1 MGALDLL
8 LSRRAAAAGVGIGTR
23 ENRILPPPDPTPAI
37 PGRIGTGRYKVRKP
51 KDTADDIFSP
61 LTETSFTERTY
72 HDATRVYSHN
82 WLLSVLIRPTKTLT
96 VTSGGG
102 EPRTLKVCLAHE
114 STPASGALG
123 DLLEVSRTASVDW
136 LIKQTNA
143 NLSVSGLG
151 LRRLFFAYDRLWT
164 AVTFQRQGRLTV
176 LGLTGSVDYPELHGI
191 VAGTHDLALLERD
204 SGRIRSLSWKRQ
216 VSDTLLYLVTQP
228 TYTVLE
234 NLHGSAVGQAGTTY
248 ETLRRFA
255 GFSGEVKGFHCSTG
269 FYTGPDLTTLLYSAS
284 SSAPLYASSRPRLFR
299 FRTADDL
306 VYGDIRIPADAIFNN
321 GVSAPVQGAQLGV
334 ASGHIYR
341 DANGVVW
348 NITISYTW
356 NSSARTHSLTV
367 IVNER
372 RDNVFE
378 TRVSGSTVIGS
389 GTFADEGITP
399 GLGGDPATLPTG
411 GRWIRSLPDGSAA
424 MFVLERRCL
433 VRIDFSGVG
442 TLPSGAGISAALTY
456 VPRILAV
463 EYSGPAGYGAHHE
476 RIYDVVNA
484 YPRND
489 GTFDLLRYE
498 RVFDDVIAI
507 SGSYEEGWDKT
518 GSSTFVRTWSV
529 GSESVSLTSTTD
541 AGASLP
547 PGPPPEI
554 SFWQTVTRIT
564 DGVPA
569 GSPIMSTSPAGDMY
583 FDWDDSY
590 VFVRP
595 DTGPITVTAMP
606 YYVYQGKLVPYGTD
620 YRRVAIDVRNETVH
634 IASSNA
640 AAGVFY

>member
-51 KDTADDIFSP
+51 QDTADDIFSP
-61 LTETSFTERTY
+61 LTETSFAARTY
-72 HDATRVYSHN
+72 HDETRVYSHN

-164 AVTFQRQGRLTV
+164 AMTFQRQGRLTV
-176 LGLTGSVDYPELHGI
+176 LGLTGAVDYPELHGI
-191 VAGTHDLALLERD
+191 VAGTHDLALLRSD
-204 SGRIRSLSWKRQ
+204 SGAIRSLSWKRR
-216 VSDTLLYLVTQP
+216 VSDTLLYLVTLTP
-228 TYTVLE
+228 YGVLE
-234 NLHGSAVGQAGTTY
+234 NLHNSAVRQAGTTY
-248 ETLRRFA
+248 EPLRRFS
-255 GFSGEVKGFHCSTG
+255 GLSGEVKGFHCSTG
-269 FYTGPDLTTLLYSAS
+269 FYTDTTLSTLIYSAPAT
-284 SSAPLYASSRPRLFR
+284 APVYSPSRPRLFR
-299 FRTADDL
+299 FTTAADL
-306 VYGDIRIPADAIFNN
+306 VYGNYRIPCDAVFNN
-321 GVSAPVQGAQLGV
+321 GASGPVQGAPLGV

-348 NITISYTW
+348 TISISYSW
-356 NSSARTHSLTV
+356 DGSARTHSITV
-367 IVNER
+367 VVNER
-372 RDNVFE
+372 RDNIFE
-378 TRVSGSTVIGS
+378 PRVSGSTTIGS
-389 GTFADEGITP
+389 GTFADEGIAP
-399 GLGGDPATLPTG
+399 GLGGDPAAIPTG

-463 EYSGPAGYGAHHE
+463 EYSLEDGVFHQ
-476 RIYDVVNA
+476 RIMDIVNA

-489 GTFDLLRYE
+489 GTFDFLIS
-498 RVFDDVIAI
+498 DVTND
-507 SGSYEEGWDKT
+507 SVT
-518 GSSTFVRTWSV
+518 TSSAVDEDPYWWSFRQTFVRKLAV
-529 GSESVSLTSTTD
+529 GSNEIILTTTVAHDIDDTTSTY
-541 AGASLP
+541 AR
-547 PGPPPEI
+547 E
-554 SFWQTVTRIT
+554 T
-564 DGVPA
+564 DGVVFVGA
-569 GSPIMSTSPAGDMY
+569 AMTLSPSYDMY
-583 FDWDDSY
+583 YEWDTSY
-590 VFVRP
+590 TEV
-595 DTGPITVTAMP
+595 DGISGPITNKAMP
-606 YYVYQGKLVPYGTD
+606 SYVYQGEPIPYGTD
-620 YRRVAIDVRNETVH
+620 YRRVAIDVRSDSVH
-634 IASSNA
+634 IAASNA
-640 AAGVFY
+640 DAGVFY

>member
-1 MGALDLL
+1 MGVLDLL

-51 KDTADDIFSP
+51 KDMADDIFSP
-61 LTETSFTERTY
+61 LTETSFAARTY
-72 HDATRVYSHN
+72 HDATRIFSPN
-82 WLLSVLIRPTKTLT
+82 LLISALIRPTKTLT
-96 VTSGGG
+96 VQSGGG
-102 EPRTLKVCLAHE
+102 TARTLKLCFAHGA
-114 STPASGALG
+114 TPAAGVSG
-123 DLLEVSRTASVDW
+123 DLVETSRSTSVDW

-151 LRRLFFAYDRLWT
+151 LRRLFFCYDALWT
-164 AVTFQRQGRLTV
+164 DITFNRQGRSTE
-176 LGLTGSVDYPELHGI
+176 LGLNGTVTYPELHGI

-204 SGRIRSLSWKRQ
+204 SGAIRSLSWKRR
-216 VSDTLLYLVTQP
+216 VSDTLLYLVTLTP
-228 TYTVLE
+228 YGVLE
-234 NLHGSAVGQAGTTY
+234 NLHNSAVRQAGTTY
-248 ETLRRFA
+248 ETLRRFS
-255 GFSGEVKGFHCSTG
+255 GLSGEVKGFHCSTG
-269 FYTGPDLTTLLYSAS
+269 FYTDPSLSTLIYSAPAT
-284 SSAPLYASSRPRLFR
+284 APVYSPSRPRLFR
-299 FRTADDL
+299 FTTAADL
-306 VYGDIRIPADAIFNN
+306 VYGAYRIPCDAVFNN
-321 GVSAPVQGAQLGV
+321 GVSAPVQGALLGV
-334 ASGHIYR
+334 SSEHIYR

-348 NITISYTW
+348 SITISYTW
-356 NSSARTHSLTV
+356 NSGPRTHSLLV
-367 IVNER
+367 YVSGR
-372 RDNVFE
+372 RDNIFE
-378 TRVSGSTVIGS
+378 TRPPVTTVIGS

-399 GLGGDPATLPTG
+399 GLGGDPAALPTG
-411 GRWIRSLPDGSAA
+411 GRWIRSLPDGSSA

-489 GTFDLLRYE
+489 GTFDFLRYE

-529 GSESVSLTSTTD
+529 GTESVSLTTTTVS
-541 AGASLP
+541 GASLP

-554 SFWQTVTRIT
+554 SYWQTVTRIT

-569 GSPIMSTSPAGDMY
+569 GSPIMSVSPAGDMY
-583 FDWDDSY
+583 FYWDDSY
-590 VFVRP
+590 VYVRP

>member
-1 MGALDLL
+1 MGVLDLL

-23 ENRILPPPDPTPAI
+23 DNRILPPPDPTPAI

-82 WLLSVLIRPTKTLT
+82 LLLSVLIRPTKTIT

-102 EPRTLKVCLAHE
+102 EPRTLKVCMAHE

-204 SGRIRSLSWKRQ
+204 AGRIRSLSWKRQ
-216 VSDTLLYLVTQP
+216 ISDTLLYLVTQP

-255 GFSGEVKGFHCSTG
+255 GFSGEIKGFHCSTG
-269 FYTGPDLTTLLYSAS
+269 FYTAPDLTTLLYSAS

-348 NITISYTW
+348 NITISYSW

-399 GLGGDPATLPTG
+399 GLGGDPAALPTG

-456 VPRILAV
+456 VPRILNV
-463 EYSGPAGYGAHHE
+463 EHSGDGGVTHE
-476 RIYDVVNA
+476 RIRDIVNA
-484 YPRND
+484 YPRNSETFEFLIAD
-489 GTFDLLRYE
+489 SVYDTVTTYADEREDWTFTGTLVLTLTVGSDEITLTTNE
-498 RVFDDVIAI
+498 T
-507 SGSYEEGWDKT
+507 GSYW
-518 GSSTFVRTWSV
+518 TFYDTWYNY
-529 GSESVSLTSTTD
+529 
-541 AGASLP
+541 
-547 PGPPPEI
+547 
-554 SFWQTVTRIT
+554 TRET
-564 DGVPA
+564 DGVVVS
-569 GSPIMSTSPAGDMY
+569 GGLMSSSASGDMY
-583 FDWDDSY
+583 FSWDSNFTRAAGVD
-590 VFVRP
+590 
-595 DTGPITVTAMP
+595 GPITVKAMP
-606 YYVYQGKLVPYGTD
+606 NYVYQGEIIPYGTD

>member
-1 MGALDLL
+1 MGVLDLL

-37 PGRIGTGRYKVRKP
+37 PGRVGTGRYKVRKP

-61 LTETSFTERTY
+61 LTETSFAARTY

-82 WLLSVLIRPTKTLT
+82 LLISVLIRPTKTIT

-123 DLLEVSRTASVDW
+123 DLIEVSRTASVDW

-164 AVTFQRQGRLTV
+164 AVTFQRQGRLSV

-216 VSDTLLYLVTQP
+216 ISDTLLYLVTQP

-234 NLHGSAVGQAGTTY
+234 NLHGAAVGQAGTTY

-255 GFSGEVKGFHCSTG
+255 GISGEVKGFHCSTG
-269 FYTGPDLTTLLYSAS
+269 FYTDTTLGTLIYSAPAT
-284 SSAPLYASSRPRLFR
+284 APVYSPSRPRLFR
-299 FRTADDL
+299 FTTAADL
-306 VYGDIRIPADAIFNN
+306 VYGNYRIPCDAVFNN
-321 GVSAPVQGAQLGV
+321 GVSQPVQGALLGV
-334 ASGHIYR
+334 SSEHLYR

-348 NITISYTW
+348 SITISYTW
-356 NSSARTHSLTV
+356 NSSARTHSLLV
-367 IVNER
+367 YVSGR
-372 RDNVFE
+372 RDNIFE
-378 TRVSGSTVIGS
+378 TRPPVTTTIGS

-399 GLGGDPATLPTG
+399 GLGGDPAALPTG

-442 TLPSGAGISAALTY
+442 ALPSGAGISAALTY

-463 EYSGPAGYGAHHE
+463 EHWGEGGVTHD
-476 RIYDVVNA
+476 RFYDVINA
-484 YPRND
+484 YPRSD
-489 GTFDLLRYE
+489 GTFDFLTA
-498 RVFDDVIAI
+498 DVVYDTVTTCAGGRETCSFAGTLVVTLAVGSGEITLTTTET
-507 SGSYEEGWDKT
+507 GSYLD
-518 GSSTFVRTWSV
+518 FY
-529 GSESVSLTSTTD
+529 D
-541 AGASLP
+541 A
-547 PGPPPEI
+547 
-554 SFWQTVTRIT
+554 WYNYTRET
-564 DGVPA
+564 DGVTVS
-569 GSPIMSTSPAGDMY
+569 GGVMSSSPSGDMY
-583 FDWDDSY
+583 FYWDTSFTRSAGVD
-590 VFVRP
+590 
-595 DTGPITVTAMP
+595 GPITVKAMP
-606 YYVYQGKLVPYGTD
+606 NYVYQGQIIPYGTD
-620 YRRVAIDVRNETVH
+620 YRRVAIDVRNDTVH

>member
-1 MGALDLL
+1 MGVLDLL
-8 LSRRAAAAGVGIGTR
+8 LSRRSAAAGVGIGTR
-23 ENRILPPPDPTPAI
+23 ENRVLPPPEPTPAI
-37 PGRIGTGRYKVRKP
+37 PDRVGTGRYKVRKP

-61 LTETSFTERTY
+61 LTETSFAARTY

-82 WLLSVLIRPTKTLT
+82 WLLSVLIRPTKTVT

-114 STPASGALG
+114 STPAAGALG
-123 DLLEVSRTASVDW
+123 DLIEVSRTAAVDW

-164 AVTFQRQGRLTV
+164 DVTFQRQGRSSV
-176 LGLTGSVDYPELHGI
+176 LGLTGSVAYPDLHGI

-204 SGRIRSLSWKRQ
+204 SGRIRSLSWKRRI
-216 VSDTLLYLVTQP
+216 SDTLLYLVTQTP
-228 TYTVLE
+228 YTLLE

-255 GFSGEVKGFHCSTG
+255 GFSGEIKGFHCSTG
-269 FYTGPDLTTLLYSAS
+269 FYDGPALTTLLYSAS
-284 SSAPLYASSRPRLFR
+284 ASAPLYASSRPRLFR

-306 VYGDIRIPADAIFNN
+306 VYGALRIPSDAIFNN
-321 GVSAPVQGAQLGV
+321 GVAAPVQGAPLGV

-348 NITISYTW
+348 AITISYSW

-367 IVNER
+367 VVNER

-378 TRVSGSTVIGS
+378 ARVSGSMTIGS

-399 GLGGDPATLPTG
+399 GLGGDPAALPTG

-433 VRIDFSGVG
+433 VLINFAGVG
-442 TLPSGAGISAALTY
+442 TLPSGSGISATLTY
-456 VPRILAV
+456 VPRILTIENSNEDGV
-463 EYSGPAGYGAHHE
+463 FHQ
-476 RIYDVVNA
+476 RIRDIVNA

-489 GTFDLLRYE
+489 GTFDYLISDII
-498 RVFDDVIAI
+498 DDSVT
-507 SGSYEEGWDKT
+507 T
-518 GSSTFVRTWSV
+518 GSGPYVDPYWESFRETFVRKLILES
-529 GSESVSLTSTTD
+529 SEVTLTTTVERD
-541 AGASLP
+541 SDDTTTTYVR
-547 PGPPPEI
+547 
-554 SFWQTVTRIT
+554 ST
-564 DGVPA
+564 DGVEFTGTA
-569 GSPIMSTSPAGDMY
+569 MSLSPSGDMY
-583 FDWDDSY
+583 YQWDTSY
-590 VFVRP
+590 TAVNGVT
-595 DTGPITVTAMP
+595 TGDVTHKAMP
-606 YYVYQGKLVPYGTD
+606 YYVYQGELIPYGTD
-620 YRRVAIDVRNETVH
+620 YRRVAIDVRNQTVH

-640 AAGVFY
+640 SAGVFY

>member
-1 MGALDLL
+1 MGVLDLL
-8 LSRRAAAAGVGIGTR
+8 LSRRAAAAGVGVGTR
-23 ENRILPPPDPTPAI
+23 DNRILPPPDPTPAI

-82 WLLSVLIRPTKTLT
+82 WLLSVLIRPTKTIT

-176 LGLTGSVDYPELHGI
+176 LGLTGAVDYPELHGI

-255 GFSGEVKGFHCSTG
+255 GFSGEIKGFHCSTG

-284 SSAPLYASSRPRLFR
+284 ASAPLYASSRPRLFR

-306 VYGDIRIPADAIFNN
+306 VYGDIRIPSDAIFNN
-321 GVSAPVQGAQLGV
+321 GVAAPVQGAPLGV

-348 NITISYTW
+348 AITISYSW

-367 IVNER
+367 VVNER

-378 TRVSGSTVIGS
+378 TRVSGSTTIGS

-399 GLGGDPATLPTG
+399 GLGGDPAATPTG
-411 GRWIRSLPDGSAA
+411 QKWIRSLPNGSAA

-433 VRIDFSGVG
+433 VRIDFSGNG
-442 TLPSGAGISAALTY
+442 SLPSGSGISAALTY
-456 VPRILAV
+456 IPRILTV
-463 EYSGPAGYGAHHE
+463 ENENDGFVFHQ
-476 RIYDVVNA
+476 RIRDIVNA

-489 GTFDLLRYE
+489 GTFDFLISD
-498 RVFDDVIAI
+498 VTDDSLFTVTGDYSA
-507 SGSYEEGWDKT
+507 GWDWT
-518 GSSTFVRTWSV
+518 FDETFVRQMTLAGGNTTLTTTVSAATHTTAAGYPSV
-529 GSESVSLTSTTD
+529 WDTY
-541 AGASLP
+541 
-547 PGPPPEI
+547 
-554 SFWQTVTRIT
+554 TRDT
-564 DGVPA
+564 DGVVVS
-569 GSPIMSTSPAGDMY
+569 GSPIVVSSSGDMY
-583 FDWDDSY
+583 YSWDTSY
-590 VFVRP
+590 TSVSGVS
-595 DTGPITVTAMP
+595 GPVTTKAMP
-606 YYVYQGKLVPYGTD
+606 YYVYQGELIPYGTD
-620 YRRVAIDVRNETVH
+620 YRRVAIDVRNQTVH

>member
-1 MGALDLL
+1 MGVLDLL

-23 ENRILPPPDPTPAI
+23 ENRVLPPPDPTPAI
-37 PGRIGTGRYKVRKP
+37 PGRVGTGRYKVRKP

-61 LTETSFTERTY
+61 LTETSFAARTY
-72 HDATRVYSHN
+72 HEATRVYSHN
-82 WLLSVLIRPTKTLT
+82 LLISVLIRPTKTLT

-123 DLLEVSRTASVDW
+123 DLIEVSRTASVDW

-151 LRRLFFAYDRLWT
+151 LRRLFFCYDRLWT
-164 AVTFQRQGRLTV
+164 AVTFQRQGSLSV

-204 SGRIRSLSWKRQ
+204 SGRVRSLSWKRQ
-216 VSDTLLYLVTQP
+216 ISDTLLYMVTQP

-255 GFSGEVKGFHCSTG
+255 GLSGEVKGFHCSTG
-269 FYTGPDLTTLLYSAS
+269 FYTDTTLGTLIYSAPAT
-284 SSAPLYASSRPRLFR
+284 APVYSPTRPRLFR
-299 FRTADDL
+299 FTSAADL
-306 VYGDIRIPADAIFNN
+306 VYGNYRIPCDAVFNN
-321 GVSAPVQGAQLGV
+321 GVSGPVQGALLGV
-334 ASGHIYR
+334 SSEHLYR

-348 NITISYTW
+348 SITISYTW
-356 NSSARTHSLTV
+356 NSSARTHSLLV
-367 IVNER
+367 YVSGR
-372 RDNVFE
+372 RDNIFE
-378 TRVSGSTVIGS
+378 TRPPVTTTIGS

-399 GLGGDPATLPTG
+399 GLGGDPAALPTG

-442 TLPSGAGISAALTY
+442 ALPTGEGISAALTY

-463 EYSGPAGYGAHHE
+463 EHSLEDGVEHE

-518 GSSTFVRTWSV
+518 GASTFVRTWSV
-529 GSESVSLTSTTD
+529 GSESVSLTTTTES
-541 AGASLP
+541 GASLP

-554 SFWQTVTRIT
+554 GYWQTVTRIT

-569 GSPIMSTSPAGDMY
+569 GSPIMSTSPDKDMY
-583 FDWDDSY
+583 FDYDTSY
-590 VFVRP
+590 VYVRP

-620 YRRVAIDVRNETVH
+620 YRRVAIDVRNDTVH
-634 IASSNA
+634 IAASNA